1 MEYDFDNR
9 SGRDRKCERGLNF
22 MYEEGVYLVTEQ
34 MAENPATT
42 KRIEGDKLERQI
54 KEDKKETARI
64 EQEKNRPL
72 KKN

>member
-1 MEYDFDNR
+1 
-9 SGRDRKCERGLNF
+9 